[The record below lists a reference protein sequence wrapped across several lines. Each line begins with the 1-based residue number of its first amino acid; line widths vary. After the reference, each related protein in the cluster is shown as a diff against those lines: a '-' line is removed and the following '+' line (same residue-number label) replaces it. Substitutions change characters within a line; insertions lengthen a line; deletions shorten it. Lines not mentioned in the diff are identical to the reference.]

1 MSFFLYVVGLILM
14 LLGLLAFLAGQREAM
29 GFTPDKGRNT
39 GIGLLVVGAILF
51 ILSFVLA

>member
-14 LLGLLAFLAGQREAM
+14 LLGLLALLAGQREMA
-29 GFTPDKGRNT
+29 GFTPEKGRTT

-51 ILSFVLA
+51 ILSWIL